1 MDYLESAFGEFSAGD
16 VDAAVRFALD
26 AILAAERFDRLG
38 ELITEFADLG
48 EMGGEPGWVLERR
61 DVGEAGNM
69 PGYARWPAWARF
81 RAFVDPTG
89 FQLGHP
95 EFYMD
100 KPTFERYLSAAMRA
114 YVELNPEKA
123 DSLPAALRK
132 VIPV

>member
-48 EMGGEPGWVLERR
+48 ELGGEPGWVLERR

-69 PGYARWPAWARF
+69 PGYARWPAWVRF
-81 RAFVDPTG
+81 GAFVAPTG
-89 FQLGHP
+89 IHLGHP
-95 EFYMD
+95 EFYVH
-100 KPTFERYLSAAMRA
+100 KPGFERDLSAAMRVYA
-114 YVELNPEKA
+114 ELDPEKGYGI
-123 DSLPAALRK
+123 PA
-132 VIPV
+132 